1 MISAQQSFRLI
12 AAGIALCFCIIAIV
26 PATMPEE
33 NAPGFAPTPVASDL
47 AMIKKVY
54 APGEVIPITLTIRNH
69 DKNPLDVSG
78 IPPEVTI
85 SIRKN
90 GWEKGIVR
98 RIPGGRDHSV
108 IEPRTEKSWTVIWD
122 QKDEHGMI
130 VKPGVYYL
138 TLNASGHYSYGEVI
152 ILPPEG
158 VQIGTLSLD
167 KQSTDYG
174 ITTEFQSLI
183 LDKEGSH
190 ISALII
196 PALRSGSRN
205 PAPGFSQVSAE
216 YRIDDGPAMN
226 FRDFF
231 IRSQGNDTYE
241 ITWQMS
247 PVPCNAEKLQ
257 VSITKFDPYQGNW
270 NASINL
276 DSMTT
281 CILANGTPYS
291 RSNFSS
297 SYGQMQTPV
306 NQSPI
311 FQMVPVLALVFYFL
325 IFTKRKNRRL

>member
-12 AAGIALCFCIIAIV
+12 AAGIALCFCIVAIV

-33 NAPGFAPTPVASDL
+33 NEPGFAPTPVASDL

-54 APGEVIPITLTIRNH
+54 ALGEVIPVTLTILNH
-69 DKNPLDVSG
+69 DENPLDVSG

-85 SIRKN
+85 SIRKS
-90 GWEKGIVR
+90 GWDKGIVR
-98 RIPGGRDHSV
+98 VIPGGHDHSV
-108 IEPRTEKSWTVIWD
+108 IEPRAGKSWTVIWD
-122 QKDEHGMI
+122 QKDELGMI

-158 VQIGTLSLD
+158 VQTGTLSLD
-167 KQSTDYG
+167 KQSTGYG
-174 ITTEFQSLI
+174 ITTQFQSLV

-196 PALRSGSRN
+196 PAPISGSRN

-216 YRIDDGPAMN
+216 YRIDDSQAMN

-247 PVPCNAEKLQ
+247 PVPCNAEKLY
-257 VSITKFDPYQGNW
+257 VYITKFDPYQGNW

-276 DSMTT
+276 DSITT
-281 CILANGTPYS
+281 CILADGSLHS

-297 SYGQMQTPV
+297 SHTQMQTPV

-311 FQMVPVLALVFYFL
+311 PQMVPFIALVFCVL
-325 IFTKRKNRRL
+325 FTQRKNGKL